1 MAEIGHGDIIKY
13 SYVWHRE
20 HLRGEV
26 SGRKARPACV
36 MLIVV
41 GTGRKQR
48 ALLFPITSQ
57 PPGSDTVALA
67 VPETEAR
74 RAKLYQPAWVILD
87 EHNQDDLEKSFALED
102 ARPVGQFSKAF
113 MLKLA
118 MQVRAV
124 MRGRRMKIV
133 PRR

>member
-41 GTGRKQR
+41 GTG
-48 ALLFPITSQ
+48 
-57 PPGSDTVALA
+57 
-67 VPETEAR
+67 
-74 RAKLYQPAWVILD
+74 
-87 EHNQDDLEKSFALED
+87 
-102 ARPVGQFSKAF
+102 
-113 MLKLA
+113 
-118 MQVRAV
+118 
-124 MRGRRMKIV
+124 
-133 PRR
+133 